1 MTLLRRFTFFW
12 LFATPFIVNVQAE
25 KMRPEHI
32 EQQKNITSK
41 QESKTGCMCP
51 AVIEDGYINWYCG
64 KELKTNGTSGAKC
77 NRDGK
82 YRCVVP
88 SIEACLLYT
97 SPSPRDRT
105 RSRMPS
111 SA

>member
-1 MTLLRRFTFFW
+1 
-12 LFATPFIVNVQAE
+12 
-25 KMRPEHI
+25 MRPEHI

-88 SIEACLLYT
+88 SIEAIHEVDCETLGKVCK
-97 SPSPRDRT
+97 PRACAPNDKECT
-105 RSRMPS
+105 RKRDCGRN
-111 SA
+111 